1 MHRLSLLPVRA
12 FASAFLIVA
21 APMLAVLHAA
31 PAPAA
36 ENKFEKNIAAF
47 EAEDRASPPPKDA
60 ILFVG
65 DSQFTRW
72 KSIHEDLEGY
82 TVINRGFGG
91 SRMSDLLH
99 YTDRI
104 VIPYRPRLI
113 VVNEGGNDIHT
124 GRSPEEL
131 LADFKAFVG
140 KVRRALPQTTIAL
153 SGLQPSPARWSQ
165 ADLRRRFNAM
175 LREWAAT
182 ETNVVYVD
190 LFDAYLGADG
200 KPREELFV
208 ADRLHHSAEGYAVR
222 LRAMRPLLGEPR

>member
-1 MHRLSLLPVRA
+1 MTHRSLRSVRL
-12 FASAFLIVA
+12 FALA
-21 APMLAVLHAA
+21 ALLTGAPTVAVLRSATGQELA
-31 PAPAA
+31 
-36 ENKFEKNIAAF
+36 NKFEKNIVAF
-47 EAEDRASPPPKDA
+47 ETEDRASPPPQDA

-72 KSIHEDLEGY
+72 KSIHEDLKGY

-91 SRMSDLLH
+91 SQMSDLLH

-113 VVNEGGNDIHT
+113 VVNEGGNDLHA
-124 GRSPEEL
+124 GRTPEAL
-131 LADFKAFVG
+131 LADFKAFVA
-140 KVRRALPQTTIAL
+140 KVRQALPHAQIAL
-153 SGLQPSPARWSQ
+153 SGLQPSPARWVQ
-165 ADLRRRFNAM
+165 ADLRRRFNDM
-175 LREWAAT
+175 LRSYVSTQE
-182 ETNVVYVD
+182 NVIYVD

-222 LRAMRPLLGEPR
+222 LRVLRPILGEPR